1 MNKRRIFVSSLVGAI
16 ALVGLSVS
24 LTLAWYASSDRLSVR
39 SLDVGVAGS
48 ADLRLSTSPELDT
61 FASAIDLSPSEEF
74 VFVPVSTLGR
84 TNWSD
89 NNVPEFFDCSFDYVS
104 STGEP
109 DPEKM
114 SYGFFQQKIYL
125 LTNLDYY
132 VTLDVNPTGET
143 RENDWSTFVSNDEV
157 NFARAKSI
165 EKQMEKDNP
174 STNVDVNEIKDKLD
188 ELIKCLRI
196 SILVT
201 DEDDSYYYIIDPTK
215 KRDDA
220 NTVFGG
226 RLDNDRDGYYDTYE
240 DENGDRRE
248 IVYGEVSETSDRSK
262 IVYSDP
268 IDTSA
273 VEEEKPV
280 VESFF
285 WNSFEAES
293 SKKTF
298 TYDEAASKANG
309 FALKEEKAYSL
320 EELDSEKTELRIP
333 CFANTPKAI
342 VVSIYLEGWDLDCI
356 NSTMGASFITNLR
369 FKLLRGIN

>member
-109 DPEKM
+109 DTEKM

-132 VTLDVNPTGET
+132 VTLDVNSTGET
-143 RENDWSTFVSNDEV
+143 RENDWSTFESNDEV

-188 ELIKCLRI
+188 DLIKCLRI

-248 IVYGEVSETSDRSK
+248 IVYGEVSEDSNRSK
-262 IVYSDP
+262 IVYSNP

-293 SKKTF
+293 SKKAF
-298 TYDEAASKANG
+298 TYDETGSKTNG

-342 VVSIYLEGWDLDCI
+342 VLSIYLEGWDLDCI